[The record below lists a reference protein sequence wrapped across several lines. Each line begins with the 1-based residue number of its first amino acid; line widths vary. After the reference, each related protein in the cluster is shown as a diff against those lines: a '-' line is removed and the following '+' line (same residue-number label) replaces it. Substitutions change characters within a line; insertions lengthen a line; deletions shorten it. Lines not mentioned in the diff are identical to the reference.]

1 MTSPALACTLHGA
14 LDLRL
19 TPQEPR
25 ALGPHDVRLRLG
37 AGGIC
42 GSDLHYYQHG
52 RVGAFVIREPLV
64 PGHEAS
70 GVVDAIGS
78 EVTRVKLGDK
88 VAIDPSHP
96 CGALP
101 SLRAS
106 HSGIRPWDGPA
117 GSCDYCRGGRMN
129 LCRKMFF
136 LGSASIFPHAQGLF
150 ASAFVMP
157 ERQLTPITEAHVSLG
172 EIACA
177 EPLSIGLHAVQRAG
191 SVFGKRVLVTGGGT
205 IGCMCVIAARLGGA
219 AEVVVADI
227 AERPLEMARTVGA
240 DAVVRSDIDAASLT
254 DRFDIA
260 LEAAGAAAA
269 LATCLAA
276 VQRGGRI
283 VQVGTLPAE
292 LPFPANSVMAREL
305 DYVGAFRANGEFDLA
320 VQAIRTRRVDVRPL
334 ISAQLPLSRAQE
346 AFELALDRSR
356 STKVQL
362 VAD

>member
-1 MTSPALACTLHGA
+1 MTQSDLACTLHGA
-14 LDLRL
+14 HDLRL
-19 TPQEPR
+19 TPQAPR

-70 GVVDAIGS
+70 GVVEAVGS
-78 EVTRVKLGDK
+78 EVTRVTVGHR

-96 CGALP
+96 CGQ
-101 SLRAS
+101 
-106 HSGIRPWDGPA
+106 
-117 GSCDYCRGGRMN
+117 CDYCRGGRMN
-129 LCRKMFF
+129 LCRKMYF

-157 ERQLTPITEAHVSLG
+157 ERQLTAVTEAEITLG

-191 SVFGKRVLVTGGGT
+191 GVFGKRVLVTGGGT

-219 AEVVVADI
+219 SEVVVADI
-227 AERPLEMARTVGA
+227 AARPLEMARTVGA
-240 DAVVRSDIDAASLT
+240 DAAVRSDTDAASLA
-254 DRFDIA
+254 DRFDVA

-269 LATCLAA
+269 LTTCL
-276 VQRGGRI
+276 
-283 VQVGTLPAE
+283 
-292 LPFPANSVMAREL
+292 
-305 DYVGAFRANGEFDLA
+305 
-320 VQAIRTRRVDVRPL
+320 
-334 ISAQLPLSRAQE
+334 
-346 AFELALDRSR
+346 
-356 STKVQL
+356 
-362 VAD
+362 

>member
-1 MTSPALACTLHGA
+1 MTSALACTLHGA

-19 TPQEPR
+19 TPREPR
-25 ALGPHDVRLRLG
+25 ALGPLDVRLRLG

-70 GVVDAIGS
+70 GVVESVGS
-78 EVTRVKLGDK
+78 EVTRVKLGDR

-96 CGALP
+96 CGQ
-101 SLRAS
+101 
-106 HSGIRPWDGPA
+106 
-117 GSCDYCRGGRMN
+117 CDYCRGGRMN

-150 ASAFVMP
+150 AQAFVMP
-157 ERQLTPITEAHVSLG
+157 ERQLTPISEAEISLG

-205 IGCMCVIAARLGGA
+205 IGCMCVLAARLGGA

-227 AERPLEMARTVGA
+227 ADRALAMARTVGA
-240 DAVVRSDIDAASLT
+240 DSALRSDTDAALLT

-269 LATCLAA
+269 LATCLTA

-292 LPFPANSVMAREL
+292 LSFPANSVMAREL

-346 AFELALDRSR
+346 AFELALDRTR

-362 VAD
+362 VADEA

>member
-1 MTSPALACTLHGA
+1 
-14 LDLRL
+14 
-19 TPQEPR
+19 
-25 ALGPHDVRLRLG
+25 LRLG

-52 RVGAFVIREPLV
+52 RAGAFVIREPLV

-70 GVVDAIGS
+70 GVVDTIGS
-78 EVTRVKLGDK
+78 EVTRVKPGDK

-96 CGALP
+96 CG
-101 SLRAS
+101 R
-106 HSGIRPWDGPA
+106 
-117 GSCDYCRGGRMN
+117 CDYCRAGRMN
-129 LCRKMFF
+129 LCRKMVFV
-136 LGSASIFPHAQGLF
+136 GSASVFPHAQGMF
-150 ASAFVMP
+150 AEAFVMP
-157 ERQLTPITEAHVSLG
+157 ERQLTAVPEGDVTLG

-177 EPLSIGLHAVQRAG
+177 EPLSVGLHAVQRAG
-191 SVFGKRVLVTGGGT
+191 AVLGKRVLVTGGGT
-205 IGCMCVIAARLGGA
+205 IGCMCAIAARLAGA
-219 AEVVVADI
+219 AEVVVADV
-227 AERPLEMARTVGA
+227 AERPLQMARSIGA
-240 DAVVRSDIDAASLT
+240 DRVIRSDTDAAGLG
-254 DRFDIA
+254 DGFDIA
-260 LEAAGAAAA
+260 IEAAGVAAA
-269 LATCLAA
+269 LATCLVA

-320 VQAIRTRRVDVRPL
+320 VQAIRTRRADVRPL
-334 ISAQLPLSRAQE
+334 ISAQLPLSRALE

>member
-1 MTSPALACTLHGA
+1 MSSPTLACTVHAA

-19 TPQEPR
+19 DAREPR
-25 ALGPHDVRLRLG
+25 SLGPNDVLLRLG

-70 GVVDAIGS
+70 GVVAAIGS
-78 EVTRVKLGDK
+78 AVTRVKLGDR

-96 CGALP
+96 CGQ
-101 SLRAS
+101 
-106 HSGIRPWDGPA
+106 
-117 GSCDYCRGGRMN
+117 CDYCRGGRMN

-136 LGSASIFPHAQGLF
+136 LGSASIYPHAQGLF
-150 ASAFVMP
+150 AEAFVMP
-157 ERQLTPITEAHVSLG
+157 ERQLTVVMEAHISLG

-191 SVFGKRVLVTGGGT
+191 SVFGKRVLITGGGT
-205 IGCMCVIAARLGGA
+205 IGCMCAIAARLGGA

-227 AERPLEMARTVGA
+227 ADRPLQMARTVGA
-240 DAVVRSDIDAASLT
+240 DAAVRSDIDAASLAEG
-254 DRFDIA
+254 FDVA

-276 VQRGGRI
+276 VQRGGRV

-292 LPFPANSVMAREL
+292 LAFPANSVMAREL
-305 DYVGAFRANGEFDLA
+305 DYVGAFRANGEFDQA
-320 VQAIRTRRVDVRPL
+320 VQAIRSRRVDVRPL
-334 ISAQLPLSRAQE
+334 ISAQLPISRAQE
-346 AFELALDRSR
+346 AFELALDRTR

-362 VAD
+362 IPNP